1 MKIMFY
7 INSIHHGGAER
18 VITNL
23 ANEFSKDNEVVLVT
37 SFRCEKEYPLLEKVN
52 RISLF
57 DSYIKGALKRN
68 LRLILAVKL
77 QFIFR

>member
-37 SFRCEKEYPLLEKVN
+37 SFRCE
-52 RISLF
+52 
-57 DSYIKGALKRN
+57 
-68 LRLILAVKL
+68 
-77 QFIFR
+77 